1 MWGTKKLLGG
11 SWLKDMQA
19 RSVFVDANVFLEIR
33 WKEKGWQSSFEVV
46 EGVRR
51 GEIKVNTYKNIIQ
64 YQLSN

>member
-1 MWGTKKLLGG
+1 
-11 SWLKDMQA
+11 MQA